1 MKNPI
6 FKLICWVFI
15 LASFTN
21 PLLAQQ
27 DIFKSNPVVSPQIND
42 DNSVTFRLLAP
53 EANLVT
59 VTGNLDA
66 EHAFAPITYNLVKG
80 EDDIWSFT
88 TPILPAELYR
98 YVFMVDGVR
107 TVDPSNAFV
116 TRDVASIS
124 NVFLITGEN
133 NGDLYQ
139 VQNVPHGTIEYQWYN
154 SPTLDK
160 NRRLSVYL
168 PPNYVNGNDAY
179 PVLYLLHGIGGDEE
193 AWLGSGRASQILDN
207 LISEGKTKPMIVVMT
222 NGNVAMQAAPGAGAD
237 PLNQP
242 TFNLP
247 NTMDG
252 LFEQSFKDVITFID
266 GHYRTKANKENRAIA
281 GLSMGGFHTAYI
293 SMNYPNT
300 FDYIGLFSA
309 AVGVP
314 ATPPAT
320 GNYSSE
326 IYQNVE
332 EKLKTQSNNGY
343 KLYWIAI
350 GKDDMPVLIQGN
362 KDLRQKMDNIGMTY
376 EFKETQGGHTWNNWR
391 DYLVSFSQELFK

>member
-1 MKNPI
+1 M
-6 FKLICWVFI
+6 
-15 LASFTN
+15 
-21 PLLAQQ
+21 
-27 DIFKSNPVVSPQIND
+27 
-42 DNSVTFRLLAP
+42 
-53 EANLVT
+53 
-59 VTGNLDA
+59 
-66 EHAFAPITYNLVKG
+66 
-80 EDDIWSFT
+80 
-88 TPILPAELYR
+88 
-98 YVFMVDGVR
+98 
-107 TVDPSNAFV
+107 
-116 TRDVASIS
+116 ASIS

>member
-320 GNYSSE
+320 G
-326 IYQNVE
+326 II
-332 EKLKTQSNNGY
+332 L
-343 KLYWIAI
+343 
-350 GKDDMPVLIQGN
+350 
-362 KDLRQKMDNIGMTY
+362 QKSIRM
-376 EFKETQGGHTWNNWR
+376 
-391 DYLVSFSQELFK
+391 